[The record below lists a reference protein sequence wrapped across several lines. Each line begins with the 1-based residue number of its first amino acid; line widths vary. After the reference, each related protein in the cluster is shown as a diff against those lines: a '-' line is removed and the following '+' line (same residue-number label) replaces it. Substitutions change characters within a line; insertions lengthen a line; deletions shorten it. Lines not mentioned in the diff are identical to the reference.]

1 MKRFIIAL
9 LAVAL
14 AAVWV
19 LAGCNQITSGE
30 VYDKDYIP
38 AHDETYVEYT
48 YIHTGDDTIRMPVMR
63 KRYCPDRYY
72 IYIRKETD
80 KGEYDKACHE
90 VGKERYDSIQIGD
103 EVSFE

>member
-1 MKRFIIAL
+1 MKRIFTGL
-9 LAVAL
+9 LAVLL

-30 VYDKDYIP
+30 VYDKNFVP
-38 AHDETYVEYT
+38 AHDETYVVYEYV
-48 YIHTGDDTIRMPVMR
+48 HTGDDTIRMPVMH
-63 KRYCPDRYY
+63 KRYCPDRYF

-90 VGKERYDSIQIGD
+90 VGKERYESIEIGD